1 MFDDMDRKITMFFE
15 CAYVITNFGKKFN
28 THGMEEKANQFVDL
42 TIYELE
48 MCWPQYEPHQYY
60 SRT

>member
-1 MFDDMDRKITMFFE
+1 
-15 CAYVITNFGKKFN
+15 
-28 THGMEEKANQFVDL
+28 VDL

-60 SRT
+60 SITWPISH

>member
-1 MFDDMDRKITMFFE
+1 MFDDMDREITIFLNVHMSLPTLE
-15 CAYVITNFGKKFN
+15 KKFN

>member
-1 MFDDMDRKITMFFE
+1 MFDDMDSEITMFFE
-15 CAYVITNFGKKFN
+15 CAYVVTNFEKKFN
-28 THGMEEKANQFVDL
+28 IHEMKENANQFVDL

-48 MCWPQYEPHQYY
+48 MCWPQYEPHLYY